1 MRKPRILS
9 LEESS
14 AALES
19 AESTVAR
26 WSDEAAEK
34 ARAAEV
40 LAAELAEAHSRAA
53 DDLLDDDDPDVLSR
67 IAADLERRQS
77 EQGLAVQAA
86 ERAAERLTEVR
97 RDVLRARAAATRTR
111 AAGLD
116 ATVASRQAHTE
127 QILAALADF
136 EKVRFAV
143 AERNNSGIGAPIRPY
158 MLTQQIA
165 NRAKSLSGHA
175 DQLDL
180 VAGTGAPDEVLAMA
194 NKPLPEVLGIETAA
208 IPVPAV

>member
-9 LEESS
+9 LEESA

-26 WSDEAAEK
+26 WTDEAAEK

-67 IAADLERRQS
+67 IAVDLERRQS

-97 RDVLRARAAATRTR
+97 RDVLQARAAATRTR
-111 AAGLD
+111 AAGLA
-116 ATVASRQAHTE
+116 ATASARQAHTE
-127 QILAALADF
+127 QLLAELVDF
-136 EKVRFAV
+136 EKVQFAV

-158 MLTQQIA
+158 TLTQQIA
-165 NRAKSLSGHA
+165 NRAKWLDGHA
-175 DQLDL
+175 DHLDL
-180 VAGTGAPDEVLAMA
+180 VATTGAADQVLSFA
-194 NKPLPEVLGIETAA
+194 NASLPEVLDIEIAA
-208 IPVPAV
+208 IPAAVA